1 MKKRNLILAVLA
13 LAFVLVLSVASCTRD
28 PAEETDDG
36 SLPEFIATVP
46 PEDIDFGVDPE

>member
-13 LAFVLVLSVASCTRD
+13 LVFVLVLSVASCQKD
-28 PAEETDDG
+28 PEDQTDDS

-46 PEDIDFGVDPE
+46 PEDIDFGVNP

>member
-28 PAEETDDG
+28 PGEETDDG

-46 PEDIDFGVDPE
+46 PEDIDFGVNP